1 MIPQE
6 QALNLQMRGRKMRI
20 LILLSILC
28 GLSSQYA
35 SLAQTPNTPKISPMV
50 ARPYSTSNP
59 NRDGKVREAEFNPND
74 LPRPINLPNLPGYT
88 GTQYYIN
95 GLVYP
100 NAKDGPGYMMVFNC
114 ENTKV
119 QIKDWWQN
127 ALKMHKWNV
136 SYSDSNTIKARDQ
149 DGSTCIITMQGPITT
164 TKDKSK
170 NVRAAYQIYYHQ
182 VVKEK
187 R

>member
-1 MIPQE
+1 
-6 QALNLQMRGRKMRI
+6 MRI
-20 LILLSILC
+20 LILSILF
-28 GLSSQYA
+28 GITSQSSMSIA
-35 SLAQTPNTPKISPMV
+35 ALAQTPSTQKISPMV

-59 NRDGKVREAEFNPND
+59 NRDGKVREAEFNPNV
-74 LPRPINLPNLPGYT
+74 LARPINLPNLPGYT

-119 QIKDWWQN
+119 QVKDWWQN
-127 ALKMHKWNV
+127 ALKMHKWDV
-136 SYSDSNTIKARDQ
+136 TFSDSNIIKARDK
-149 DGSTCIITMQGPITT
+149 DGSTCIVTMQGPITT
-164 TKDKSK
+164 SKDKSK

-182 VVKEK
+182 VVKGK
-187 R
+187 S